1 MLKRFLLPLLLG
13 LALTGCQT
21 LDPAVLG
28 ELLPALT
35 GRGELSG
42 ATIAAGLADALEVGT
57 RQAVAQTS
65 RDGGFGQN
73 PAIRIPLPSKLQGMA
88 DGLRKI
94 GFGASVDRFENQ
106 MNLAAEQAAG
116 QAAPLFIDAIKQM
129 SIADAQG
136 ILSGGEHAATAYFRK
151 VCEPKL
157 QARFRPVAARH
168 MQELGVVTLYGDLL
182 KKYKRIPFAPQP
194 TVSIEEYVANAGVDG
209 LFHVLAQ
216 EEAKIRRDPAACT
229 TELLRRVFGQ

>member
-1 MLKRFLLPLLLG
+1 
-13 LALTGCQT
+13 
-21 LDPAVLG
+21 
-28 ELLPALT
+28 
-35 GRGELSG
+35 
-42 ATIAAGLADALEVGT
+42 
-57 RQAVAQTS
+57 
-65 RDGGFGQN
+65 
-73 PAIRIPLPSKLQGMA
+73 LQGMA

-216 EEAKIRRDPAACT
+216 EEAKIRRDPAART